1 MRTPIYLL
9 VSIAIPGIAVPGDA
23 RAAGSAYQVDTS
35 EVADGGGTC
44 KVESWASAASNSDVI
59 AAANPS
65 CAFNLFKPT
74 ELSVQ
79 ILSQR
84 SDDEWST
91 TLTPKAKVRLV
102 PSGIG
107 SFGLAVTSTAAF
119 DAATGQ
125 NTALTFTIP
134 ATMRLS
140 ENTRINLNG
149 GWLWD
154 RVADRHYLTYGI
166 GFDMRT
172 PDNVWTL
179 TLEMFGQVGSADAF
193 STVQPRAQAGIR
205 YRPIDAFSVDLIYGR
220 NITGENANWL
230 TLATVYRFG
239 GR

>member
-1 MRTPIYLL
+1 MLI
-9 VSIAIPGIAVPGDA
+9 
-23 RAAGSAYQVDTS
+23 
-35 EVADGGGTC
+35 
-44 KVESWASAASNSDVI
+44 
-59 AAANPS
+59 
-65 CAFNLFKPT
+65 
-74 ELSVQ
+74 
-79 ILSQR
+79 
-84 SDDEWST
+84 
-91 TLTPKAKVRLV
+91 

-119 DAATGQ
+119 DPASGQ

-154 RVADRHYLTYGI
+154 RQTDRHYLTYGI

-193 STVQPRAQAGIR
+193 STVQPRAQAGNPLSADRSILG
-205 YRPIDAFSVDLIYGR
+205 RPDLRPQHHRRERQLAHARDRLPFRRQIEPRVPYFRRSSVPSSLLSPGR
-220 NITGENANWL
+220 EFVNKFTAQGVIIG
-230 TLATVYRFG
+230 
-239 GR
+239 

>member
-1 MRTPIYLL
+1 MRAPTCLL
-9 VSIAIPGIAVPGDA
+9 VTIAVAGIAVPGDA

-35 EVADGGGTC
+35 EVASGGC
-44 KVESWASAASNSDVI
+44 KIESWLSVADNRDVI
-59 AAANPS
+59 ASTNPA
-65 CAFNLFKPT
+65 CAFSLFKPT

-79 ILSQR
+79 IQRTR

-91 TLTPKAKVRLV
+91 SFTPKAKIMLI

-119 DAATGQ
+119 DPASGQ

-154 RVADRHYLTYGI
+154 RQTDRHYLTYGI

-205 YRPIDAFSVDLIYGR
+205 YRPIDQFSVDLICGR

-239 GR
+239 AK